1 MDIGAEQ
8 RLFEDCMAEPLAAA
22 REQLLAAHPHPAVAA
37 RVRRLLELHDS
48 HPDKL
53 TLADLPDPAPPR
65 RIGCFEIIERLGEG
79 GIGEVWLAEQQQPV
93 RRRVAL
99 KILKFGL
106 GTREVLGRFEL
117 ERQTLAL
124 MTHPNVARF
133 YDAGT
138 TTDGRP
144 WFAME
149 YVPGLPITDYCD
161 RQQLTVAA
169 RLMLFAE
176 VCAGVQHA
184 HLRGVI
190 HRDLKPSNIMVAEV
204 DGRPLP
210 KIIDFGIAKATT
222 AAGEDTD
229 GYTRVGHMLGTPE
242 YMSPEQAQLSP
253 LDIDARTDVY
263 SLGVL
268 LYELLTGTRP
278 YQVTRD
284 SFDPAVIARDIIDG
298 QVERP
303 SQRAGGVTTQA
314 AQRASARG
322 LTARQLVA
330 KLRGDLDWIVLRALE
345 KDRQRRYASA
355 GELAADLERAASDRP
370 VTAGPPSLPYLLGK
384 FARRHRLAVA
394 AVAGLVIAS
403 LLFGSGMAAFAY
415 RAAAERDRANR
426 QAAIAQRVTQF
437 TEGLFAGADPVTAG
451 SNAVTARQLLDSGV
465 QRLEGQFDEESEDVQ
480 AALLEAA
487 GNAYRGLGE
496 YQLAQPLLER
506 AVALRAGAGTAG
518 SSVVHARALH
528 SQAALSRARGDL
540 IQAEN
545 RLRSAVREFTRAG
558 RAGAEGL
565 RGAQLELAQVLR
577 LRAQFEE
584 AEAIATELVAD
595 HERLQPA
602 DPGGLG
608 LALTAQG
615 RILSERGKLEDALP
629 KLQRGLEL
637 QRSAFGDFDLRTSE
651 AKEGL
656 AALLVTL
663 ARSAEAEPL
672 LREILEDTRRMY
684 GPQHPEVGVILNNL
698 GNAVSDFP
706 ERFAEAERI
715 YLDSIAV
722 LRAHPLAPPAEL
734 ATSLNNLSG
743 LYLRQQRWS
752 EARDVSAEA
761 GALRVAAL
769 GPTHPYTASAQL
781 SQALALNKLGDFA
794 QAETLLRQVIATYSG
809 QLGERHWQT
818 ANAQVYLGMV
828 LTNLRRFA
836 EAGAVLD
843 AAEDTLLQT
852 LGPEHYRTENAR
864 KAQAELAAAADP
876 DPSPS
881 D

>member
-1 MDIGAEQ
+1 MDIGSEQ
-8 RLFEDCMAEPLAAA
+8 RLFDDCLAAPHPAA
-22 REQLLAAHPHPAVAA
+22 REQLLATHPDGAMVA
-37 RVRRLLELHDS
+37 RVRRLLALHDS
-48 HPDKL
+48 HPDEL
-53 TLADLPDPAPPR
+53 SPPRLLVGAAPPR

-138 TTDGRP
+138 TSDGRP

-149 YVPGLPITDYCD
+149 YVPGLPITRFCD
-161 RQQLTVAA
+161 GQQLTVAA
-169 RLMLFAE
+169 RLALFAE

-190 HRDLKPSNIMVAEV
+190 HRDLKPSNIMVAAL

-222 AAGEDTD
+222 ASGEDTD

-278 YQVTRD
+278 YEVTRD

-298 QVERP
+298 AVERP
-303 SQRAGGVTTQA
+303 SQRVGGDGEEG
-314 AQRASARG
+314 AQRAAARA
-322 LTARQLVA
+322 LTPRLLAQ
-330 KLRGDLDWIVLRALE
+330 KLRGDLDWIVMRALE
-345 KDRQRRYASA
+345 KDRQRRYVSA

-370 VTAGPPSLPYLLGK
+370 VTAGPPSLSYLLGK
-384 FARRHRLAVA
+384 FARRHRIAVA
-394 AVAGLVIAS
+394 GIAGLVIAS

-415 RAAAERDRANR
+415 SALAERDRANR
-426 QAAIAQRVTQF
+426 QAEIAQRVTQF
-437 TEGLFAGADPVTAG
+437 TADLFEGADPAAAG
-451 SNAVTARQLLDSGV
+451 SSEVTARQLLDASV
-465 QRLEGQFDEESEDVQ
+465 LRLEEEFDDESEDVQ

-506 AVALRAGAGTAG
+506 AVALRAGADAN
-518 SSVVHARALH
+518 SPVVHARALH
-528 SQAALSRARGDL
+528 SQAALARARGDL

-545 RLRSAVREFTRAG
+545 RLRGAVREFARAG
-558 RAGAEGL
+558 DAGQEGL
-565 RGAQLELAQVLR
+565 RGARLELAQVLR

-584 AEAIATELVAD
+584 AETIATELVAD
-595 HERLQPA
+595 QEGLQPA

-608 LALTAQG
+608 MALTAQG
-615 RILSERGKLEDALP
+615 RILAERGRLEDALP
-629 KLQRGLEL
+629 KLQRGLRL
-637 QRSAFGDFDLRTSE
+637 QRRTFGDFDQRTSE

-656 AALLVTL
+656 AELLVTL

-684 GPQHPEVGVILNNL
+684 GARHPKVGVILNNL
-698 GNAVSDFP
+698 GNAVSDFA
-706 ERFAEAERI
+706 ERYSEAERI
-715 YLDSIAV
+715 YLDSVAV
-722 LRAHPLAPPAEL
+722 LRNHPLAPPKEL
-734 ATSLNNLSG
+734 ATSLNNLAG
-743 LYLRQQRWS
+743 LYLRQQRWI
-752 EARDVSAEA
+752 EARDASSEA
-761 GALRVAAL
+761 GALRLEAL
-769 GPTHPYTASAQL
+769 GPDHPHTASAQL
-781 SQALALNKLGDFA
+781 SQALALNKLGDFD
-794 QAETLLRQVIATYSG
+794 QAEALLRQVIATYSG
-809 QLGERHWQT
+809 QLGQRHWQS
-818 ANAQVYLGMV
+818 ANAQVYLGIV

-836 EAGAVLD
+836 EARSTLD
-843 AAEDTLLQT
+843 AAEDTLLEAF
-852 LGPEHYRTENAR
+852 GPEHYRTQSAR
-864 KAQAELAAAADP
+864 KALTELAAARARDGGT
-876 DPSPS
+876 S
-881 D
+881 